1 MADNVIQFNDQ
12 ERLLIKVRRYISA
25 MDQLI
30 SDGDQAL
37 ELLIRAFSIADD
49 DLKLKIVLML
59 GTLARPRVV
68 WPLLKIMCDDEQ
80 AETICQA
87 AAIQLSVVGGI
98 IKNPDKLVDRLLEHL
113 GSKSARVRANAAF
126 ALGWEGNRRAAP
138 YLIDCLSDTDI
149 DVQQAAVNALSNLRD
164 DGLFKFLSK
173 RLQNGAKEQQ
183 RSILYNLG
191 HFPARHNEIVEIC
204 KTFLHHADGDLRYD
218 ALVVLISLGNSNQHI
233 DIYKNCLDDTE
244 ERIRYLA
251 LLRLSRM
258 ERRHLTPLAPRVREL
273 VEDPSAKI
281 RQAATRLVHYMD
293 SITIALD

>member
-1 MADNVIQFNDQ
+1 MADNIIQFNDQ
-12 ERLLIKVRRYISA
+12 ERLLTKVRSYITA

-37 ELLIRAFSIADD
+37 DLLMKAFCVADD

-59 GTLARPRVV
+59 GTLANQQVV
-68 WPLLKIMCDDEQ
+68 WPLFNIMRENDQ
-80 AETICQA
+80 AEAVCQA

-98 IKNPDKLVDRLLEHL
+98 LTDTDQLVDRLLDQL
-113 GSKSARVRANAAF
+113 GDDSARARANAAF

-164 DGLFKFLSK
+164 DGLFKFLAQ

-191 HFPARHNEIVEIC
+191 HFASRHNEVVEIC
-204 KTFLHHADGDLRYD
+204 KTYLHHADGDLRYD
-218 ALVVLISLGNSNQHI
+218 ALVVLNSMGDYTQNLK
-233 DIYKNCLDDTE
+233 IYEHCLNDSE
-244 ERIRYLA
+244 ERIRQLT
-251 LLRLSRM
+251 LLRLARM
-258 ERRHLTPLAPRVREL
+258 ERKHLTAMAPRVRAL
-273 VEDPSAKI
+273 VEDPSAKV